1 MRETAAMI
9 DLSAFAVF
17 DVTGPGALDYLQ
29 QMAMASV
36 DKPVG
41 RIIYTPLLTPAG
53 GFHSDLTIVR
63 HGPQEFRIITG
74 GADGARDLA
83 WLRAH
88 LPADGSVHLC
98 DVTSG
103 VCTVGVWG
111 PRARE
116 ILTPLAE

>member
-1 MRETAAMI
+1 NNALLEKYAGPNAQADRNAKAGRIPAREAEWDARWWSPLIEAEHLAMRETAAMI

-53 GFHSDLTIVR
+53 GFHSDLTI
-63 HGPQEFRIITG
+63 
-74 GADGARDLA
+74 
-83 WLRAH
+83 
-88 LPADGSVHLC
+88 
-98 DVTSG
+98 
-103 VCTVGVWG
+103 
-111 PRARE
+111 
-116 ILTPLAE
+116 

>member
-1 MRETAAMI
+1 VRQAEWDARWWSRTIEAEHLAMRESAAMI

-29 QMAMASV
+29 HLAMASV
-36 DKPVG
+36 DRPVG
-41 RIIYTPLLTPAG
+41 RVIYTPLLTPAG

-63 HGPQEFRIITG
+63 RAEQDFRVITG

-88 LPADGSVHLC
+88 LPDDDSVH
-98 DVTSG
+98 
-103 VCTVGVWG
+103 
-111 PRARE
+111 
-116 ILTPLAE
+116 